1 MLDGLQRGSDMS
13 DLLKRLNEVNDVKIW
28 SVFDE
33 EFNSFGQVHR
43 GYDVSA
49 LMEYM
54 EANTD
59 IPTEGNVYVPSEEP
73 MELTHIARTIKSVIY
88 GGMPIQI
95 GYCNGRNSTYNGFEY
110 HKCSEV
116 NIAITDMMLVLGH
129 TYDIENCHYNNNDAT
144 VFFVPKGTM
153 IEMYQTTLHL
163 SPLKV
168 CDEGFKAVVV
178 LAEGTNTPL
187 SPKEKRERDTIINS
201 IANRNRDEQDLETEL
216 LLARNKWVISHPD
229 RKPLI
234 DQGAYPGIIGEN
246 KELYY

>member
-1 MLDGLQRGSDMS
+1 MS
-13 DLLKRLNEVNDVKIW
+13 DILKRLNEVNDVKIH

-33 EFNSFGQVHR
+33 EFKKFGRVHP
-43 GYDVSA
+43 GHD
-49 LMEYM
+49 LDELITYM
-54 EANTD
+54 EDNTG
-59 IPTEGNVYVPSEEP
+59 IPEDGNKYEPSVEA
-73 MELTHIARTIKSVIY
+73 MELTHAARTIRSVIY

-95 GYCNGRNSTYNGFEY
+95 GYCNGKNSTYNGFEY
-110 HKCSEV
+110 HKCSEL
-116 NIAITDMMLVLGH
+116 NIAVTDMMLVLGLV
-129 TYDIENCHYNNNDAT
+129 TDIKNYHYNNDDAT

-178 LAEGTNTPL
+178 LTEGTNTPL
-187 SPKEKRERDTIINS
+187 STKEKKERDNIMNNL
-201 IANRNRDEQDLETEL
+201 ANRNVEDKDVETTL